1 MKTGNNT
8 EPLSEAIIEG
18 IGHHLEELDEAGVAL
33 DWRFL
38 SELSDAL
45 EAEALRQGLEAGL
58 IDELKET
65 LTTEVALSLGLETQ
79 QPEAGQGKAVQAA

>member
-18 IGHHLEELDEAGVAL
+18 IGHHLDELDEAGVAL

-45 EAEALRQGLEAGL
+45 EVEALRQGLEASL
-58 IDELKET
+58 IDELKEA
-65 LTTEVALSLGLETQ
+65 LTTELASTLGLEA
-79 QPEAGQGKAVQAA
+79 QPPGAGQRKAVQAA